1 MAIKSL
7 FHRHSVTLSLTA
19 IVLVALGLRLY
30 RLEYQSLWVDEIA
43 SMNGADPDQSW
54 SGVIAYSVFD
64 QPPAFFLLL
73 HAWFKV
79 FPFTDFFGRLM
90 ALGIGLAGIVAVY
103 FLGKEVRDQRTGL
116 IAATIT
122 SFSYIHIFFS
132 QEARFYSLLFLA
144 SAMSYYFY
152 IRAAK
157 TNRVVDFILYTLST
171 SVLLYTHY
179 FGLVVFA
186 AQGII
191 FCFLLVLYPYH
202 RRFVILSITS
212 AIVVMLAISPW
223 IPIFFSDAQ
232 TKEFWIKLEPI
243 YFPLTYFYVYFKDIL
258 SCFAFATLLIA
269 YFFNVYRT
277 FSSTRLID
285 RVDFILIS
293 SVAFGFLI
301 PIVYS
306 FVQTPMLQVRYTLII
321 LPSLIVMIS
330 LGFGFLKI
338 SYQRILL
345 FATCCTAL
353 FSLIVIE
360 KYYTKIRKEDWR
372 GMISTVIRESTP
384 GDVFMSPQAWY
395 CNYYFKIQNSG
406 ARAMPPA
413 QWMEIN
419 QKTEG
424 LWWLDGFKV
433 GPIPDDVKNKLI
445 QSGYSLK
452 KTDSLFRAQA
462 SYYRLH

>member
-1 MAIKSL
+1 MC
-7 FHRHSVTLSLTA
+7 
-19 IVLVALGLRLY
+19 LRLY

-79 FPFTDFFGRLM
+79 FPFNDFSGRLM

-103 FLGKEVRDQRTGL
+103 FLGKEVKDKPTGL

-122 SFSYIHIFFS
+122 TFSYIHILFS
-132 QEARFYSLLFLA
+132 QEARFYSLLFFV

-157 TNRVVDFILYTLST
+157 RCRVFDFILYALST
-171 SVLLYTHY
+171 TLLLYTHY

-191 FCFLLVLYPYH
+191 FCLILIFYPVS
-202 RRFVILSITS
+202 RKFVILSVS
-212 AIVVMLAISPW
+212 AAILVILAISPW

-232 TKEFWIKLEPI
+232 TKEFWIKPEPI
-243 YFPLTYFYVYFKDIL
+243 YFPLVYFYVYFKDIF
-258 SCFAFATLLIA
+258 SCFVFAILLIV
-269 YFFNVYRT
+269 YFFNVYKD
-277 FSSTRLID
+277 FVPTRRID
-285 RVDFILIS
+285 RIDFILIAG
-293 SVAFGFLI
+293 VAFSLLI

-306 FVQTPMLQVRYTLII
+306 VVQTPMLQVRYTLII
-321 LPSLIVMIS
+321 LPSMIVMIS
-330 LGFGFLKI
+330 LGFRFLKI
-338 SYQRILL
+338 SHQIILL
-345 FATCCTAL
+345 VITCCTAL

-360 KYYTKIRKEDWR
+360 KYYSEIRKEDWR
-372 GMISTVIRESTP
+372 GMIGTVIKEKMP
-384 GDVFMSPQAWY
+384 GDVFVSPQAWY
-395 CNYYFKIQNSG
+395 CNYYFKILNAD
-406 ARAMPPA
+406 ARAMPPI
-413 QWMEIN
+413 QWMEIT
-419 QKTEG
+419 QKPEG
-424 LWWLDGFKV
+424 VWWLDGFKV
-433 GPIPDDVKNKLI
+433 GPIPDDVEINLI

-452 KTDSLFRAQA
+452 KTDSLFRARA

>member
-7 FHRHSVTLSLTA
+7 FHRHTLSLTA
-19 IVLVALGLRLY
+19 IVLLAMGLRLY

-73 HAWFKV
+73 HAWFKAV
-79 FPFTDFFGRLM
+79 PFTDFFGRLL
-90 ALGIGLAGIVAVY
+90 ALVLGLAGIVAVY
-103 FLGKEVRDQRTGL
+103 FLGKEVKDKSTGL

-122 SFSYIHIFFS
+122 TFSYIHILFS

-157 TNRVVDFILYTLST
+157 TSRVFDFILYALST
-171 SVLLYTHY
+171 AVLLYTHY

-191 FCFLLVLYPYH
+191 FCLILTFYPVS
-202 RRFVILSITS
+202 RKFVILSVS
-212 AIVVMLAISPW
+212 AAILVILAISPW

-232 TKEFWIKLEPI
+232 TKEFWIQHEPF
-243 YFPLTYFYVYFKDIL
+243 YFPFVYFYVYFKDVF
-258 SCFAFATLLIA
+258 SCFAFAILLII
-269 YFFNVYRT
+269 YFFNVYKH
-277 FSSTRLID
+277 FVLTRRMD
-285 RVDFILIS
+285 RNDFILIAG
-293 SVAFGFLI
+293 VAFSFLI
-301 PIVYS
+301 PIIYS
-306 FVQTPMLQVRYTLII
+306 FIQTPMLQVRYTLII

-330 LGFGFLKI
+330 LGLRFLKI
-338 SYQRILL
+338 SHQRILL
-345 FATCCTAL
+345 VATCCTSL

-372 GMISTVIRESTP
+372 GMISTVIKESTP
-384 GDVFMSPQAWY
+384 GDAFVSPQAWY

-406 ARAMPPA
+406 ASAIQPA

-419 QKTEG
+419 QKPEG

-452 KTDSLFRAQA
+452 KTDSLFRTRAY
-462 SYYRLH
+462 YYRLH

>member
-1 MAIKSL
+1 MAIKSH
-7 FHRHSVTLSLTA
+7 FHRHSLSLSLTA
-19 IVLVALGLRLY
+19 IVLLAMGLRLY

-73 HAWFKV
+73 HAWFKAV
-79 FPFTDFFGRLM
+79 PFTDFFGRLM
-90 ALGIGLAGIVAVY
+90 ALALGLAGIVAVY
-103 FLGKEVRDQRTGL
+103 FLGKEVKDKATGL

-122 SFSYIHIFFS
+122 TFSYIHILFS

-157 TNRVVDFILYTLST
+157 TSRPFDFILYALST
-171 SVLLYTHY
+171 AVLLYTHY

-186 AQGII
+186 VQGII
-191 FCFLLVLYPYH
+191 FCLILTFYPVS
-202 RRFVILSITS
+202 RKFVILSVS
-212 AIVVMLAISPW
+212 AAILVILSISPW

-232 TKEFWIKLEPI
+232 TKEFWIQQEPF
-243 YFPLTYFYVYFKDIL
+243 YFPFVYFYVYFKDVF
-258 SCFAFATLLIA
+258 SCFAFAILLII
-269 YFFNVYRT
+269 YFFNVYKH
-277 FSSTRLID
+277 FVLTRRVD
-285 RVDFILIS
+285 RNDFILIAGVTFS
-293 SVAFGFLI
+293 FLI

-330 LGFGFLKI
+330 LGFRFLKI
-338 SYQRILL
+338 SHQRILL
-345 FATCCTAL
+345 VATCCSAL

-384 GDVFMSPQAWY
+384 NDAFVSPHAWY

-413 QWMEIN
+413 QWIEIN

-433 GPIPDDVKNKLI
+433 GPIPDDVKIKLI

-452 KTDSLFRAQA
+452 KTDSSFRARA
-462 SYYRLH
+462 TYYRLH